1 MYTYRLHT
9 EIEIAATPERVW
21 SILTDFP
28 FYPEW
33 NPFIVSING
42 DVKQG
47 AKLQVQIQPS
57 GGSSMTFRPRLVAV
71 ELGKELRWLGHFLF
85 PNLFDGEHRFAIE
98 PIADGRVRFTQSEH
112 FSGLLLPLFKKN
124 LAQTTKTGF
133 EAMNRAIKAR
143 AET

>member
-1 MYTYRLHT
+1 MNSYRLHT

-42 DVKQG
+42 DIKHG
-47 AKLQVQIQPS
+47 AKLQVRIQPN
-57 GGSSMTFRPRLVAV
+57 GGRAMTFRPRLVAV
-71 ELGKELRWLGHFLF
+71 EPGKELRWLGHVLF

-98 PIADGRVRFTQSEH
+98 PIADGRVHFTQSEH
-112 FSGLLLPLFKKN
+112 FSGLLLPLFQKS
-124 LAQTTKTGF
+124 LAQNTKAGF